1 MLASVPLRAVPI
13 GVRAAATIAAREVV
27 VAMCLPKSSKST
39 GCLPDER
46 GQSIPLNRYRYAAR
60 RRREQSVKVIRSVDD
75 ALATIGEE
83 LGVSRWV
90 EIDQSRIDAFAD
102 VTMDHQWIHV
112 DVEKAKAESPYGAT
126 IAHGFLT
133 LSLIPGVSKDN
144 YRVENAK
151 MGINYGLNKVRFLS
165 AVTAGSRVRVR
176 SQLADA
182 AKVADDTVNL
192 TVRHTV
198 EIDGVDKPAAV
209 AELIARFIW

>member
-1 MLASVPLRAVPI
+1 MR
-13 GVRAAATIAAREVV
+13 
-27 VAMCLPKSSKST
+27 
-39 GCLPDER
+39 
-46 GQSIPLNRYRYAAR
+46 
-60 RRREQSVKVIRSVDD
+60 VIKSVDD
-75 ALATIGEE
+75 AVAMIGEE

-90 EIDQSRIDAFAD
+90 EIDQNRIDVFAD

-151 MGINYGLNKVRFLS
+151 LGINYGLNKVRFL
-165 AVTAGSRVRVR
+165 APVTTGSRIRVR
-176 SQLADA
+176 SELADA
-182 AKVADDTVNL
+182 SKVADDTVNL
-192 TVRHTV
+192 TVRHTI

-209 AELIARFIW
+209 AELIARFVW

>member
-1 MLASVPLRAVPI
+1 MKTI
-13 GVRAAATIAAREVV
+13 G
-27 VAMCLPKSSKST
+27 
-39 GCLPDER
+39 
-46 GQSIPLNRYRYAAR
+46 SI
-60 RRREQSVKVIRSVDD
+60 DD
-75 ALATIGEE
+75 AIALIGAE

-90 EIDQSRIDAFAD
+90 DVDQSRIDTFAD

-112 DVEKAKAESPYGAT
+112 DVDKAKAESPYGAT

-151 MGINYGLNKVRFLS
+151 MGINYGLNKVRFL
-165 AVTAGSRVRVR
+165 APVTAGSRVRVR
-176 SQLADA
+176 SELVDA
-182 AKVADDTVNL
+182 VKVADDTVNL

-209 AELIARFIW
+209 AELIARFLF

>member
-1 MLASVPLRAVPI
+1 VKTI
-13 GVRAAATIAAREVV
+13 G
-27 VAMCLPKSSKST
+27 
-39 GCLPDER
+39 
-46 GQSIPLNRYRYAAR
+46 SI
-60 RRREQSVKVIRSVDD
+60 DD
-75 ALATIGEE
+75 AIALIGAE

-90 EIDQSRIDAFAD
+90 DIDQSRIDAFAE
-102 VTMDHQWIHV
+102 VTMDHQWILV

-151 MGINYGLNKVRFLS
+151 MGINYGLNKVRFLA

-176 SQLADA
+176 SELVDA
-182 AKVADDTVNL
+182 TKVADDTVNL

-209 AELIARFIW
+209 AELIARFVF

>member
-1 MLASVPLRAVPI
+1 V
-13 GVRAAATIAAREVV
+13 
-27 VAMCLPKSSKST
+27 
-39 GCLPDER
+39 
-46 GQSIPLNRYRYAAR
+46 Q
-60 RRREQSVKVIRSVDD
+60 VIKSVDD
-75 ALATIGEE
+75 AVALIGEE

-90 EIDQSRIDAFAD
+90 DIDQSRINAFAD

-112 DVEKAKAESPYGAT
+112 DVEKAKADSPYGAT

-151 MGINYGLNKVRFLS
+151 LGINYGLNKVRFL
-165 AVTAGSRVRVR
+165 APVTTGSRIRVR
-176 SQLADA
+176 SELADA
-182 AKVADDTVNL
+182 TKIADDTVNL

-209 AELIARFIW
+209 AELIARFVW